1 MSHVIMVGG
10 PKDGH
15 SYDYPEPLP
24 NMLSFQH
31 FGVNMQ
37 AHADD
42 YRRRPHTYQY
52 VYVEPNMIPGPV
64 QL

>member
-1 MSHVIMVGG
+1 MTHVHMIGG
-10 PKDGH
+10 PKDGR

-24 NMLSFQH
+24 NVLTFQR
-31 FGVNMQ
+31 FDINVT

-42 YRRRPHTYQY
+42 YRRRPHTRQY
-52 VYVEPNMIPGPV
+52 NWIPPDMLPGPV

>member
-1 MSHVIMVGG
+1 MKVHMVDG
-10 PKDGH
+10 PKDGRT
-15 SYDYPEPLP
+15 YDYPEPLP
-24 NMLSFQH
+24 NLLTFQR
-31 FGVNMQ
+31 FDLTMQ

-52 VYVEPNMIPGPV
+52 YWIPTDVLPGPV

>member
-1 MSHVIMVGG
+1 MRVTMCGG
-10 PKDGH
+10 PKDKQ

-24 NMLSFQH
+24 EVLSFQH
-31 FGVNMQ
+31 FDPTMQ

-42 YRRRPHTYQY
+42 YRRRPYTHQYTYI
-52 VYVEPNMIPGPV
+52 EPRMIAGPV

>member
-1 MSHVIMVGG
+1 MVNG
-10 PKDGH
+10 PKDGR

-24 NMLSFQH
+24 EVLSFQR
-31 FGVNMQ
+31 FDASMQ

-42 YRRRPHTYQY
+42 YRRRPYTRQY
-52 VYVEPNMIPGPV
+52 VYVAPEMIPGPV